1 MKKIVLR
8 SLVSLVFV
16 ALFFATVPQAKAYS
30 LPNNGVSFGCL
41 WRDTTCT
48 ASSVRE
54 DLPTPTEIPRFYL
67 DVIEACTNAG
77 YNGGVCALQAS
88 KAVIAAETYTTCA
101 IENLGNTAGCET
113 AADFRA
119 NQVTVAQPAPVDPN
133 APPPVPMQT
142 LQPAPQTPTPNP
154 GTPAGNTTPTTPTGN
169 NGNIGYTPLE
179 PIPGLAE
186 AQSGN
191 TNFALFLKYVFGVLI
206 SLGGLSAVVMLI
218 FGGITYMVSDVV
230 HKKTDALRRVQAAM
244 WGLLLLIAS
253 WLILNAINPRLLVFE
268 LLINPVSN
276 LSGNTPTN
284 TLTTSANNNVTSLNL
299 SNTDPNRDA
308 TLGAFCR
315 TGSVNRTPTADG
327 LSTNYTCTPYIND
340 GSVMYP

>member
-1 MKKIVLR
+1 MKQLLFIA
-8 SLVSLVFV
+8 F
-16 ALFFATVPQAKAYS
+16 LFFSVHSIAYAQSATTACSGVTDTS
-30 LPNNGVSFGCL
+30 LNPNLANDSSIANGFQECVEQYAACVGEF
-41 WRDTTCT
+41 
-48 ASSVRE
+48 ASG
-54 DLPTPTEIPRFYL
+54 
-67 DVIEACTNAG
+67 A
-77 YNGGVCALQAS
+77 
-88 KAVIAAETYTTCA
+88 TCA
-101 IENLGNTAGCET
+101 PLARQYGQSKYNFTLWARANPNTDPSTNSDYRMVGTIATQLEEVIRAARVNNLSRQIEN
-113 AADFRA
+113 
-119 NQVTVAQPAPVDPN
+119 PV
-133 APPPVPMQT
+133 PPPPIT
-142 LQPAPQTPTPNP
+142 NSDFQTPRPL
-154 GTPAGNTTPTTPTGN
+154 N
-169 NGNIGYTPLE
+169 NGNLGYTPLE

-276 LSGNTPTN
+276 LSGNTPSN
-284 TLTTSANNNVTSLNL
+284 TLTPSTNNATTLNL

-308 TLGAFCR
+308 TLGTFCR
-315 TGSVNRTPTADG
+315 TSGSISRTPAADG
-327 LSTNYTCTPYIND
+327 LSTNYTCTPYVNN

>member
-1 MKKIVLR
+1 MKSGAKKIIWAAVVTILLHINPSVTHAADNCPDITTSAPRLSASCEAFYTSCMEAYTDGPNYCTSVATAYVLDR
-8 SLVSLVFV
+8 EQYDVCIGIGTNPGYDCTNFDVEQSRRQLVKDYYTLVPNDNTISV
-16 ALFFATVPQAKAYS
+16 GAPPDAPPAPLQTQQPPAPPTTTQS
-30 LPNNGVSFGCL
+30 PNNV
-41 WRDTTCT
+41 
-48 ASSVRE
+48 
-54 DLPTPTEIPRFYL
+54 
-67 DVIEACTNAG
+67 
-77 YNGGVCALQAS
+77 
-88 KAVIAAETYTTCA
+88 
-101 IENLGNTAGCET
+101 
-113 AADFRA
+113 
-119 NQVTVAQPAPVDPN
+119 QVNTVA
-133 APPPVPMQT
+133 
-142 LQPAPQTPTPNP
+142 
-154 GTPAGNTTPTTPTGN
+154 TG

-276 LSGNTPTN
+276 LSGNTPSN
-284 TLTTSANNNVTSLNL
+284 TLTPSANNTTTLNL

-308 TLGAFCR
+308 ALGAFCR
-315 TGSVNRTPTADG
+315 TSGSISRTSAADG
-327 LSTNYTCTPYIND
+327 LSTNYTCTPYVNN